1 VQDADVVV
9 VGSGVVGAWIALAL
23 VRGGRSVIALE
34 RASVGHPAG
43 SSHGS
48 SRFRQLAP
56 HPTEAYLDHGRDALS
71 AWLRLERDA
80 DVRIL
85 HRVGNLSIGEPA
97 QLEALAR
104 ILAEHQLQV
113 ELVDPVAARSRW
125 QGFSPAGP
133 VVFQSDGDAIA
144 ADMGWRATVEAARRA
159 GAELRE
165 GVEVLGVAEADT
177 EALVRT
183 EAGDLRCRTVVLA
196 AGPWVGPLTVDAG
209 IDLNLSVHRQTVLYV
224 RAGARFPTITDWSG
238 REPYALPDLRG
249 RLKLAEHA
257 RGPVADPDTSGE
269 PDPAAVDRLLTWAR
283 TVLPGAA
290 VEPVRAETCLYTMTP
305 DEGFAIERS
314 GRVIA
319 VSACSG
325 QGFQY
330 APVVGAQVAAL
341 LDT

>member
-209 IDLNLSVHRQTVLYV
+209 IDLSPCIARPSSTSGPGHGSRRSPTGPGASRTRSPTCGAGSSSPST
-224 RAGARFPTITDWSG
+224 RAVPSPIRIRRASRTQRRSTASS
-238 REPYALPDLRG
+238 RG
-249 RLKLAEHA
+249 RA
-257 RGPVADPDTSGE
+257 RCC
-269 PDPAAVDRLLTWAR
+269 PAPPWN
-283 TVLPGAA
+283 
-290 VEPVRAETCLYTMTP
+290 
-305 DEGFAIERS
+305 RS
-314 GRVIA
+314 
-319 VSACSG
+319 
-325 QGFQY
+325 
-330 APVVGAQVAAL
+330 APRPAS
-341 LDT
+341 TR